1 CDKPR
6 IDMTSPRLLA
16 VGTIISVLL
25 VVWWFASG
33 LARRLERLEQT
44 LSVVQV
50 MQQQL
55 QRALE
60 HREALEDV
68 LTRIDRLELLLI
80 GEMKSTA
87 DQREARIDGLVQQL
101 SVLEGRLDSLKD
113 QLDIIESLL
122 DSELAGNRCSL
133 MPLL

>member
-1 CDKPR
+1 
-6 IDMTSPRLLA
+6 MTSSKLLT

-33 LARRLERLEQT
+33 LARRLERLEQP
-44 LSVVQV
+44 LNVVQV
-50 MQQQL
+50 TQQQL

-60 HREALEDV
+60 HQESMEDV
-68 LTRIDRLELLLI
+68 RARIDRLEALLL
-80 GEMKSTA
+80 GEMKNTA
-87 DQREARIDGLVQQL
+87 DQREAYIDELAQQF

-122 DSELAGNRCSL
+122 EGDDKGQTGSALGITNRR
-133 MPLL
+133 P

>member
-1 CDKPR
+1 
-6 IDMTSPRLLA
+6 MTSSKLLT
-16 VGTIISVLL
+16 VGTIISIVL

-33 LARRLERLEQT
+33 LAKRLERLEQT
-44 LSVVQV
+44 LSAVQV
-50 MQQQL
+50 TQQQL

-60 HREALEDV
+60 HQESMEDV
-68 LTRIDRLELLLI
+68 RARIDRLEALLI

-87 DQREARIDGLVQQL
+87 DQREAYIDELAQQF

-122 DSELAGNRCSL
+122 EGDDRGQTGSALGITNRR
-133 MPLL
+133 P

>member
-1 CDKPR
+1 
-6 IDMTSPRLLA
+6 MTRSRLLA
-16 VGTIISVLL
+16 AGTIISVLL

-55 QRALE
+55 QRSFE
-60 HREALEDV
+60 HRESMEDV
-68 LTRIDRLELLLI
+68 RTRIDRLEPLLV

-87 DQREARIDGLVQQL
+87 DQGESRIDGLAQQL

-113 QLDIIESLL
+113 QIDIIESLL
-122 DSELAGNRCSL
+122 EGDDRGQRGNALGATNRR
-133 MPLL
+133 P

>member
-1 CDKPR
+1 
-6 IDMTSPRLLA
+6 MTSAKLLA
-16 VGTIISVLL
+16 VGTIISILL

-50 MQQQL
+50 TQQQL

-60 HREALEDV
+60 HPESPEDV
-68 LTRIDRLELLLI
+68 RARIDRFEALLV

-87 DQREARIDGLVQQL
+87 DQREVHINGLAQQF
-101 SVLEGRLDSLKD
+101 SVLEGRLDALKD

-122 DSELAGNRCSL
+122 EGDDRGQTGSALGITNRR
-133 MPLL
+133 P

>member
-1 CDKPR
+1 
-6 IDMTSPRLLA
+6 MTSSRLLT

-50 MQQQL
+50 MQQPL
-55 QRALE
+55 QRTLE
-60 HREALEDV
+60 HRESMEDV
-68 LTRIDRLELLLI
+68 RARIDRLESLLV

-87 DQREARIDGLVQQL
+87 DQREAGIDGLAQQL
-101 SVLEGRLDSLKD
+101 SVLDGRLDSFKD

-122 DSELAGNRCSL
+122 EGDDRGQTGSELGATNRR
-133 MPLL
+133 P

>member
-1 CDKPR
+1 
-6 IDMTSPRLLA
+6 MTSSRLLA
-16 VGTIISVLL
+16 VGMIISVLL

-33 LARRLERLEQT
+33 LAGRLERLEQT

-55 QRALE
+55 QRSFE
-60 HREALEDV
+60 HRESMEDV
-68 LTRIDRLELLLI
+68 RARIDRLEPLLV

-87 DQREARIDGLVQQL
+87 DQGETRIEGLAQQL

-122 DSELAGNRCSL
+122 EGDDRGQRGDALGATNRR
-133 MPLL
+133 P

>member
-1 CDKPR
+1 
-6 IDMTSPRLLA
+6 MTSSKLLA
-16 VGTIISVLL
+16 VGTIISILL
-25 VVWWFASG
+25 VVWFASG

-50 MQQQL
+50 TQQQL

-60 HREALEDV
+60 HQESLEDV
-68 LTRIDRLELLLI
+68 RARIDRFEALLV

-87 DQREARIDGLVQQL
+87 DQREVHIDGLAQQF
-101 SVLEGRLDSLKD
+101 SVLEGRLDALKD

-122 DSELAGNRCSL
+122 EGDDRGQTGSALGITNRR
-133 MPLL
+133 P

>member
-1 CDKPR
+1 
-6 IDMTSPRLLA
+6 MTSSRLLA

-33 LARRLERLEQT
+33 LARRLERFEQT

-55 QRALE
+55 QRTLE
-60 HREALEDV
+60 HRESMEDV
-68 LTRIDRLELLLI
+68 RARIDRLESLLV

-87 DQREARIDGLVQQL
+87 DQREARIDGLAQQL
-101 SVLEGRLDSLKD
+101 SGLEGRLDSFKD

-122 DSELAGNRCSL
+122 EGDDRGQTGSALGATNRR
-133 MPLL
+133 P

>member
-1 CDKPR
+1 
-6 IDMTSPRLLA
+6 MTSSKLLT

-33 LARRLERLEQT
+33 LARRLERLEQP

-50 MQQQL
+50 TQQQL

-60 HREALEDV
+60 HQESMEDV
-68 LTRIDRLELLLI
+68 RARIDRLEALLI

-87 DQREARIDGLVQQL
+87 DQREAYIDELAQQF

-122 DSELAGNRCSL
+122 EGDDKGQTGSALGITNRR
-133 MPLL
+133 P

>member
-1 CDKPR
+1 
-6 IDMTSPRLLA
+6 MTSAKLLA
-16 VGTIISVLL
+16 VGTIISILL

-50 MQQQL
+50 TQQQL

-60 HREALEDV
+60 HPESPEDV
-68 LTRIDRLELLLI
+68 RARIDRFEALLV

-87 DQREARIDGLVQQL
+87 DQREMHIDGLAQQF
-101 SVLEGRLDSLKD
+101 SVLEGRLDALKD

-122 DSELAGNRCSL
+122 EGDDRGQTGSALGITNRR
-133 MPLL
+133 P

>member
-1 CDKPR
+1 
-6 IDMTSPRLLA
+6 MTSSKLLA
-16 VGTIISVLL
+16 VGTIISILL

-50 MQQQL
+50 TQQQL

-60 HREALEDV
+60 HRESPEDV
-68 LTRIDRLELLLI
+68 RARIDRLEALLL

-87 DQREARIDGLVQQL
+87 DQREAYIDELAQQF

-122 DSELAGNRCSL
+122 EGDDKGQTGSALGITNRR
-133 MPLL
+133 P

>member
-1 CDKPR
+1 
-6 IDMTSPRLLA
+6 MTSAKLLT

-44 LSVVQV
+44 LSAVQV
-50 MQQQL
+50 TQQQL

-60 HREALEDV
+60 HRESTEDV
-68 LTRIDRLELLLI
+68 RARIDRLEALLI
-80 GEMKSTA
+80 GEMKNTV
-87 DQREARIDGLVQQL
+87 DQREVYTDGLAQQF

-122 DSELAGNRCSL
+122 EGDDKGQTGSALGITNRR
-133 MPLL
+133 P

>member
-1 CDKPR
+1 
-6 IDMTSPRLLA
+6 MTSSRLLA

-55 QRALE
+55 QRTLE
-60 HREALEDV
+60 HRESMEDV
-68 LTRIDRLELLLI
+68 RARIDRFEALLVS
-80 GEMKSTA
+80 EMKSMA
-87 DQREARIDGLVQQL
+87 DQREGRIDGLAQQL

-122 DSELAGNRCSL
+122 EGDDRGQTGSALGTTNRR
-133 MPLL
+133 P

>member
-1 CDKPR
+1 
-6 IDMTSPRLLA
+6 MTSSKLLT

-50 MQQQL
+50 TQQQL

-60 HREALEDV
+60 HQESMEDV
-68 LTRIDRLELLLI
+68 RARIDRLEALLI

-87 DQREARIDGLVQQL
+87 DQREAYIDELAQQF

-122 DSELAGNRCSL
+122 EGDDKGQTGSALGITNRR
-133 MPLL
+133 P

>member
-1 CDKPR
+1 
-6 IDMTSPRLLA
+6 MTSAKLLA
-16 VGTIISVLL
+16 VGTIISILL

-50 MQQQL
+50 TQQQL

-60 HREALEDV
+60 HPESPEDV
-68 LTRIDRLELLLI
+68 RARIDRFEALLV

-87 DQREARIDGLVQQL
+87 DQREVHIDGLAQQF
-101 SVLEGRLDSLKD
+101 SVLEGRLDALKD

-122 DSELAGNRCSL
+122 EGDDRGQTGSALGITNRR
-133 MPLL
+133 P

>member
-1 CDKPR
+1 
-6 IDMTSPRLLA
+6 MTSAKLLA
-16 VGTIISVLL
+16 VGTIISILL

-50 MQQQL
+50 TQQQL

-60 HREALEDV
+60 YRESPEDV
-68 LTRIDRLELLLI
+68 RARIDRFEALLV

-87 DQREARIDGLVQQL
+87 DQREVHIDGLAQQF
-101 SVLEGRLDSLKD
+101 SVLEGRLDALKD

-122 DSELAGNRCSL
+122 EGDDRGQTGSALGITNRR
-133 MPLL
+133 P

>member
-1 CDKPR
+1 
-6 IDMTSPRLLA
+6 MTSSRLLT

-50 MQQQL
+50 MQQPL
-55 QRALE
+55 QRTLE
-60 HREALEDV
+60 HRESMEDV
-68 LTRIDRLELLLI
+68 RARIDRLESLLV

-87 DQREARIDGLVQQL
+87 DQREAGIDGLAQQL
-101 SVLEGRLDSLKD
+101 SVLDGRLDSFKD

-122 DSELAGNRCSL
+122 EGDDRGQTGSALGATNRR
-133 MPLL
+133 P

>member
-1 CDKPR
+1 
-6 IDMTSPRLLA
+6 MTSSRLLA
-16 VGTIISVLL
+16 VGMIISVLL

-55 QRALE
+55 QRSFE
-60 HREALEDV
+60 HRESMEDV
-68 LTRIDRLELLLI
+68 RARIDRLEPLLV

-87 DQREARIDGLVQQL
+87 DQGETCLEGLAQQL

-122 DSELAGNRCSL
+122 EGDDRGQRGDALGATNRR
-133 MPLL
+133 P